1 MELGF
6 KVGIAFVIIG
16 FLLQFILKPTV
27 EALAISIGFIIGGL
41 AGTLW
46 ILRDR

>member
-1 MELGF
+1 MGLGF
-6 KVGIAFVIIG
+6 KAGIGFIIIG
-16 FLLQFILKPTV
+16 FLLQFVFEPTPAGA
-27 EALAISIGFIIGGL
+27 ALSLGFIIGGL